1 MDEGEGEGEEGAVRG
16 VRRDAQLFF
25 SFTAIIDWEA
35 EEGDN
40 AAGETE
46 FCCTQGV
53 PFTALASDTTEL
65 GERGERRGRMGV
77 SRRMVR

>member
-1 MDEGEGEGEEGAVRG
+1 MDEEEEEGDEVRG

-25 SFTAIIDWEA
+25 SLPAIVGWEA

-46 FCCTQGV
+46 FSCTQGV
-53 PFTALASDTTEL
+53 PFTALASDTAEL
-65 GERGERRGRMGV
+65 GERGEGRGRMGV
-77 SRRMVR
+77 RIRMVR

>member
-1 MDEGEGEGEEGAVRG
+1 MDEGEEVGDEVRG

-25 SFTAIIDWEA
+25 SLTAMVSWEA

-53 PFTALASDTTEL
+53 PFTALASDTAEL
-65 GERGERRGRMGV
+65 GERGEERGRMGV
-77 SRRMVR
+77 RMRMVR